1 MEPGPHKEGCVL
13 YAGRLNAY
21 WLMIVCFV
29 TKNAF
34 TILDC
39 QNLEFRILAVQN
51 PEFRLLAVRNLEFRI
66 LAVQNPEFRFLAVRN
81 LEFRILAVVNS
92 NLSHNSTEITL
103 LIVNLSLK

>member
-51 PEFRLLAVRNLEFRI
+51 PEFRF
-66 LAVQNPEFRFLAVRN
+66 LAVQN

-92 NLSHNSTEITL
+92 YLSHNSTEITL